1 MEINVAKIK
10 DEILNLD
17 HLINEYE
24 NNYLSLY
31 NELFSFSFYWKSPVS
46 ERFFDEKQKEKLALS
61 EFIGELN
68 SYKEIYEF
76 IQIHYGLIGEKVLF
90 DVDKLDSTYTKI
102 SEFYLSLKRVV
113 DSLTLFG
120 QENPKV
126 LSLLDINLKK
136 FKEELLLFEDFRK
149 KYSEKISLI
158 KEGEKE
164 VRYRLSKINFTKI
177 NPSFFVEGG
186 KI

>member
-1 MEINVAKIK
+1 M
-10 DEILNLD
+10 
-17 HLINEYE
+17 
-24 NNYLSLY
+24 
-31 NELFSFSFYWKSPVS
+31 
-46 ERFFDEKQKEKLALS
+46 
-61 EFIGELN
+61 
-68 SYKEIYEF
+68 
-76 IQIHYGLIGEKVLF
+76 
-90 DVDKLDSTYTKI
+90 
-102 SEFYLSLKRVV
+102 SLKRVV